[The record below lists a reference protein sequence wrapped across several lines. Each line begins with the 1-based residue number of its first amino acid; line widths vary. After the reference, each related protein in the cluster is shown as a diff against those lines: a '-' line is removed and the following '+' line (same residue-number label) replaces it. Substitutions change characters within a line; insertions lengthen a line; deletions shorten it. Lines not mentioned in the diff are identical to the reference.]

1 MMRNRN
7 FFQRFKVYNRTAT
20 FSFKKGGTDLSR
32 NILSCNN
39 VQLFRIYSKNY
50 SSPQYKK
57 KVLYTLNFSNA
68 THICREFFLKR
79 VSPPNAE
86 ALISRYLVS
95 ETAQDQEKCLLR
107 HR

>member
-1 MMRNRN
+1 MYN
-7 FFQRFKVYNRTAT
+7 FSEFIVKTIV
-20 FSFKKGGTDLSR
+20 LH
-32 NILSCNN
+32 NIKRKYC
-39 VQLFRIYSKNY
+39 
-50 SSPQYKK
+50 
-57 KVLYTLNFSNA
+57 YTLNFSNA

-86 ALISRYLVS
+86 ALISRYLVP